1 MAKKYNSLNDQTA
14 QMMRQ
19 NQNVLELLTKIDQAV
34 NSNESYV
41 SVKTVDATGKETV
54 AQIPTVGF
62 FKQKLDQLTKMVKLL
77 AGMDGNPAAL
87 QIANNSFK
95 RIIAADLNDEPK
107 SIPELG
113 IVSTFKTDPNW
124 IFDSFLNPRISVEL
138 DLTNKIDEDT
148 RTILS
153 RRFIVE
159 FDKVV
164 TADNNG
170 NEDVDLTTDGKAR
183 KLEFEQKYLG
193 KTNIDMVEFVKWLDS
208 PGLVNRVD
216 DTLIDQDYFRIEPN
230 RLQYKGDFT
239 ISSTDL
245 DTVNKKLWYILDTLT
260 YYDVSDLTSSPKPID
275 LKIGDLI
282 KVNPTSADT
291 KSTSV
296 YKVVEISTITSEYR
310 VRFEQVFGE
319 EPIPVRLNA
328 ISYYSNTVPK
338 RNVRISVGFDEYCVM
353 FVKQVN
359 DTNNIVGLDWSPGM
373 GIYTNLLRL
382 DNETGELFSDY
393 YVSKVYDYGLV
404 LEDLVAKKVPNYYG
418 LKPNAPVLDDTNFK
432 VVQIN
437 AHLTQTVEAEKIRDL
452 HNNKNTLVS
461 EISQLQ
467 SSIEKKNRQISTT
480 SFESSA
486 DKKRADDE
494 LVMLQSKL
502 DAKNQSKI
510 TLISDIIASKKNLN
524 KIAPVYHLRGFFP
537 MPEAVQSSKTKPQEV
552 VQFEVWYR
560 KLSKSGAE
568 NPILT
573 ITDLNNSAAQ
583 TASPTNTT
591 ANASALK
598 PKVVNGTFSNWQKF
612 KTDSR
617 KRVHDPISGEWLWDL
632 EDVSDANTPNI
643 NQIDIPILPGERIE
657 IKIKSLSEV
666 GWPETPIESEFSNIL
681 TKDFPDDLNNVLNE
695 DEFILKEAQADDI
708 KVQFERDL
716 ESRGL
721 TLHLNSVIRDA
732 DIYYAHKA
740 ESIASGFR
748 DTNGKIIN
756 LYDQLLAMV
765 AKITALEE
773 NINRAKGI
781 LEVYVVNRGNSTKV
795 FSGNN
800 LSFNLN
806 LEDYMQ
812 KTKIGL
818 TSAPV
823 DSTSRTY
830 KNELILIND
839 FSLFIK
845 NAAESSNLGLLS
857 YRGYGQPAGKQP
869 SLFAFDGTGPTF
881 DVTGTG
887 PTLAFTNTA
896 IQATWINSNSEILTN
911 YTGGTYVANT
921 SPIFAT
927 QKDNQWIWLQTKD
940 LSGKHIYNSH
950 NSQVQNNYWNYNPI
964 TFTGLTNRATIVHD
978 ILATKNYNVGLFNK
992 PGTQFVISDT
1002 AITDIT
1008 NIYNWQISENPQVE
1022 YSLASG
1028 ISSIKTNGVMG
1039 TTIHPVIAGFEDI
1052 TDTSTQLIRFV
1063 KPGDSNGITIPIYIY
1078 AKPYTGTC
1086 VYSPNNSLPL
1096 TNKLF
1101 KDNAYQPNGVTPL
1114 PLTGDMPIVDDSGY
1128 YRKHGTLN
1136 KLVINTYNVVTGDNE
1151 CIRPGDRIILDGFID
1166 PLLIGLNNKLVTV
1179 LKVSNTAGT
1188 GVVAT
1193 KGGDSTLSN
1202 TEILLDYNVPS
1213 TGFPLSLTTETG
1225 YIPGSIKFLQLHKKY
1240 NQEFSNLYNGIGS
1253 SGKELNAYNVLG
1265 TVGSD
1270 QRYVNNYIEIIN
1282 TSVTPTPAV
1291 HNKKLRFYMEEESNI
1306 RPFDLQLNFNIT
1318 QYKPVVLTSL
1328 LATSSISG

>member
-107 SIPELG
+107 TIPELG

-164 TADNNG
+164 TIDNNG
-170 NEDVDLTTDGKAR
+170 NETVELTTDGLAR
-183 KLEFEQKYLG
+183 KAEFEQKYLG
-193 KTNIDMVEFVKWLDS
+193 KTNINMVEFVTWLDS

-260 YYDVSDLTSSPKPID
+260 YYDVSDLTTSPKPID

-319 EPIPVRLNA
+319 EPIPVRINA
-328 ISYYSNTVPK
+328 ISYYSNIVPK

-373 GIYTNLLRL
+373 GIYTNELRL

-524 KIAPVYHLRGFFP
+524 KIPPIYHLRGFFP

-573 ITDLNNSAAQ
+573 ITDLNNTAAQ

-598 PKVVNGTFSNWQKF
+598 PKIVNGTFSNWQKF

-617 KRVHDPISGEWLWDL
+617 KRVQDPISGEWLWDL

-657 IKIKSLSEV
+657 IKVKSLSEV
-666 GWPETPIESEFSNIL
+666 GWPETPLESEFSNIL
-681 TKDFPDDLNNVLNE
+681 TIDFPDDLNNVLNE
-695 DEFILKEAQADDI
+695 DDFILKEAQADDI

-721 TLHLNSVIRDA
+721 TLHLNSAIRDA

-748 DTNGKIIN
+748 DANGKIIN

-818 TSAPV
+818 VNNPV
-823 DSTSRTY
+823 DSIARTY

-881 DVTGTG
+881 DVTETG
-887 PTLAFTNTA
+887 ATLASTDTA
-896 IQATWINSNSEILTN
+896 IQATWIKSNSEFLVN

-921 SPIFAT
+921 TPIFAT

-940 LSGKHIYNSH
+940 LSGNYIYNSH
-950 NSQVQNNYWNYNPI
+950 NSQVQNNYWKYNPASPY
-964 TFTGLTNRATIVHD
+964 TGLTNRASIVHN
-978 ILATKNYNVGLFNK
+978 ILVHDKYNVGLFNK
-992 PGTQFVISDT
+992 PGIQTAITGSDLP
-1002 AITDIT
+1002 ITDIT
-1008 NIYNWQISENPQVE
+1008 NPYNWEICENPRSVYMPDVGTVPGDQDV
-1022 YSLASG
+1022 
-1028 ISSIKTNGVMG
+1028 NGAMA
-1039 TTIHPVIAGFEDI
+1039 TTIHPVISGFEDI

-1078 AKPYTGTC
+1078 AKPYTGTG
-1086 VYSPNNSLPL
+1086 VYSIESLGT
-1096 TNKLF
+1096 TNDLF
-1101 KDNAYQPNGVTPL
+1101 VDTETIVSVNI
-1114 PLTGDMPIVDDSGY
+1114 GDMPTVDVSSGY
-1128 YRKHGTLN
+1128 YRKFNTLN
-1136 KLVINTYNVVTGDNE
+1136 KLVIQIENVNNGTDIVK
-1151 CIRPGDRIILDGFID
+1151 PGDRLIFNGFVD
-1166 PLLIGLNNKLVTV
+1166 PLLTGLNNKIVTV
-1179 LKVSNTAGT
+1179 LKVSDNTTTSVPAAFESSGLAV
-1188 GVVAT
+1188 G
-1193 KGGDSTLSN
+1193 
-1202 TEILLDYNVPS
+1202 EILLDYNVPS
-1213 TGFPLSLTTETG
+1213 TMSTTLAQETG
-1225 YIPGSIKFLQLHKKY
+1225 TTGLNIIQLHKKY
-1240 NQEFSNLYNGIGS
+1240 NAKFNSTLNLLGITG
-1253 SGKELNAYNVLG
+1253 GGQLNAYNVLG
-1265 TVGSD
+1265 RVGSD

-1282 TSVTPTPAV
+1282 TSVTPSPAV
-1291 HNKKLRFYMEEESNI
+1291 HNKKLRFYMEEENNI

-1328 LATSSISG
+1328 FTLSSISI

>member
-164 TADNNG
+164 TVDDNG
-170 NEDVDLTTDGKAR
+170 NEDVVLTTDGDAR

-193 KTNIDMVEFVKWLDS
+193 KTNIDMVEFVTWLDS

-260 YYDVSDLTSSPKPID
+260 YYDVSDLTTSPKPID

-373 GIYTNLLRL
+373 GIYTNELRL

-418 LKPNAPVLDDTNFK
+418 IKPNAPVLDNTNFK

-510 TLISDIIASKKNLN
+510 TVISDIIASKKNLN

-617 KRVHDPISGEWLWDL
+617 KRVQDPISGEWLWSL

-643 NQIDIPILPGERIE
+643 NQVDIPILPGERIE
-657 IKIKSLSEV
+657 IKVKSLSEV
-666 GWPETPIESEFSNIL
+666 GWPETPLESEFSNIL
-681 TKDFPDDLNNVLNE
+681 TIDFPDDLNNVLNE

-721 TLHLNSVIRDA
+721 TLHLNSAIRDA

-781 LEVYVVNRGNSTKV
+781 LEVYVVNKGNSTKV

-800 LSFNLN
+800 LSYNLN

-818 TSAPV
+818 TTAPV
-823 DSTSRTY
+823 DSIARTY
-830 KNELILIND
+830 KNELILIDD

-881 DVTGTG
+881 DVTGAA
-887 PTLAFTNTA
+887 PSANTA
-896 IQATWINSNSEILTN
+896 IQATWIKSNSEFLVN

-921 SPIFAT
+921 TPIFAT

-940 LSGKHIYNSH
+940 LSGNYIYNSH
-950 NSQVQNNYWNYNPI
+950 NSQVVNNYWKYNPASPY
-964 TFTGLTNRATIVHD
+964 TGLTNRATIVHN
-978 ILATKNYNVGLFNK
+978 ILVHDKYNVGLFNR
-992 PGTQFVISDT
+992 PGSQT
-1002 AITDIT
+1002 AIVGPDLPITDIT
-1008 NIYNWQISENPQVE
+1008 NIYNWQVSENPRSVYLPLPTENQ
-1022 YSLASG
+1022 
-1028 ISSIKTNGVMG
+1028 SINGAMG
-1039 TTIHPVIAGFEDI
+1039 TTVHPVVSGFEDI

-1078 AKPYTGTC
+1078 AKPYTGTG
-1086 VYSPNNSLPL
+1086 VYTIAGPGT
-1096 TNKLF
+1096 TNQLF
-1101 KDNAYQPNGVTPL
+1101 IDNDTLNGA
-1114 PLTGDMPIVDDSGY
+1114 GDMPTVDVSFGY
-1128 YRKHGTLN
+1128 YRKDNALN
-1136 KLVINTYNVVTGDNE
+1136 KLVIQIEGNGGDD
-1151 CIRPGDRIILDGFID
+1151 IVKPGDRLIFDGFVD
-1166 PLLIGLNNKLVTV
+1166 PLLTGLNNKVVTV
-1179 LKVSNTAGT
+1179 LKVSSGT
-1188 GVVAT
+1188 TTDVPDALESG
-1193 KGGDSTLSN
+1193 TLAVG
-1202 TEILLDYNVPS
+1202 EVLLDYNVPGTMS
-1213 TGFPLSLTTETG
+1213 TTPAIEVGTTG
-1225 YIPGSIKFLQLHKKY
+1225 LDIVQLHKKY
-1240 NQEFSNLYNGIGS
+1240 NAKYNATLNTMGITG
-1253 SGKELNAYNVLG
+1253 GGQLNAYNVLG
-1265 TVGSD
+1265 TIGSD

-1291 HNKKLRFYMEEESNI
+1291 HNKKLRFYMEEENNI